1 MEEGKMDEWQLLSR
15 AALSQGWLF
24 HSCVTLL
31 GLLAGSFLNV
41 VVYRLPKVIGRA
53 GGKTKDTFN
62 LCFPASHCPSCK
74 HALRYW
80 QNIPLLSWVILQGRC
95 HYCHGAISPSYPLTE
110 GFCAAGFLALSFM
123 LPGPATLFATLI
135 LFWFLLALSLIDLA
149 TYLLPDSLTLPL
161 LWIGLLVHSLMGK
174 VPLQDAVYGAAAGY
188 LSLWL
193 LYWGV
198 KAITGKEGMGYGDFK
213 LLAALGAWVGWQMLP
228 NLCILAALTGMVFVL
243 VSEGRNQ
250 ITKQIP
256 FGPSLASAGLLVYV
270 SQQSESVWLMFQ

>member
-1 MEEGKMDEWQLLSR
+1 M
-15 AALSQGWLF
+15 
-24 HSCVTLL
+24 
-31 GLLAGSFLNV
+31 
-41 VVYRLPKVIGRA
+41 
-53 GGKTKDTFN
+53 
-62 LCFPASHCPSCK
+62 
-74 HALRYW
+74 
-80 QNIPLLSWVILQGRC
+80 QGRC

-110 GFCAAGFLALSFM
+110 EFCAAGFLALSFM
-123 LPGPATLFATLI
+123 LPDPATLFAALI

-161 LWIGLLVHSLMGK
+161 LWIGLLVHSVSGK

-228 NLCILAALTGMVFVL
+228 RLCILAALTGMIFAL
-243 VSEGRNQ
+243 VSKGRNQ
-250 ITKQIP
+250 MTKQIP